1 MLTTY
6 IYAIVVFLIVILVLV
21 ALLLFVKA
29 KLVPSGNITIDVNI
43 RSNTNVRFI
52 SVCFLILNTY
62 VHFAFAISVQRSDFF
77 PKVVSVTYGKY
88 LDTRKS

>member
-29 KLVPSGNITIDVNI
+29 KLVPSGNITIDVNGKKNI
-43 RSNTNVRFI
+43 EAASASVSSNPEPAT
-52 SVCFLILNTY
+52 SSPL
-62 VHFAFAISVQRSDFF
+62 
-77 PKVVSVTYGKY
+77 K
-88 LDTRKS
+88 